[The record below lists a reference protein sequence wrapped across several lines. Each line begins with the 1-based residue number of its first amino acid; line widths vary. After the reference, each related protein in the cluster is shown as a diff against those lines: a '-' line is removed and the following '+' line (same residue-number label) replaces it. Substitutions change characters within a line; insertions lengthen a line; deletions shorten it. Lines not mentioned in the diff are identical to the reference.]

1 MLPEA
6 GDIAWVDFDPI
17 RGTEQ
22 GGKRPAL
29 IISEHGMHDMTRR
42 AIICPITRNTQPWP
56 TKLILPNGLKTQ
68 GAVLIDQICSI
79 DREARILRLL
89 GKVPAPFLALVR
101 RKLAALLG
109 IDSAL
114 FGAR

>member
-6 GDIAWVDFDPI
+6 GTIAWVDFDPI

-22 GGKRPAL
+22 RGKRPAL
-29 IISEHGMHDMTRR
+29 IVSERGMHEMTRR
-42 AIICPITRNTQPWP
+42 AIICPITRNTRPWP
-56 TKLILPNGLKTQ
+56 TKVLLPEGFKIE
-68 GAVLIDQICSI
+68 GAVLIDQIRSI

-89 GKVPAPFLALVR
+89 DKVPEPFLTLVR

-114 FGAR
+114 FGTP

>member
-17 RGTEQ
+17 KGTEQ

-29 IISEHGMHDMTRR
+29 IISERGMHDMTRR
-42 AIICPITRNTQPWP
+42 AIICPITRNTRPWP
-56 TKLILPNGLKTQ
+56 TKVLLPNGLQTQ
-68 GAVLIDQICSI
+68 GAVLIDQVRSI
-79 DREARILRLL
+79 DREARILRVL
-89 GKVPAPFLALVR
+89 GKVPAPFLAQVR
-101 RKLAALLG
+101 RKLAALVG

-114 FGAR
+114 FGAQ